1 MSVDATPGGGFS
13 ADVVF
18 QALKPSAAG
27 PEPPAGSGAVR
38 LMSPRYC
45 LIVTPMPTLNFVEP
59 LDLPPSEAT
68 DAVAEVRALLRARD
82 RHQGAWFVDTSAPT
96 CTSS

>member
-38 LMSPRYC
+38 LMSPG
-45 LIVTPMPTLNFVEP
+45 T
-59 LDLPPSEAT
+59 A
-68 DAVAEVRALLRARD
+68 
-82 RHQGAWFVDTSAPT
+82 
-96 CTSS
+96 